1 MRSKLSNHR
10 FLFPIHFFLIVS
22 LLSFSTPGFAQSL
35 SAPPREPCQASIPAP
50 LRKPKNIIPLGCD
63 RPFTIH
69 RETYSTDSPQSQ
81 DAATLR
87 YFVQSVPEADS
98 MLNEYQ
104 ENRIASKTSAYIGTL
119 GILMFVFSNT
129 IAKQFEA
136 SSQGPV
142 RDSLRIGGLSFAA
155 GGFFFTFAHL
165 NQNERLIPQS
175 VEAYN
180 KAKPND
186 PIELQFSTGW
196 RF

>member
-1 MRSKLSNHR
+1 MRSKLQNNR
-10 FLFPIHFFLIVS
+10 FLFPIHFCLI
-22 LLSFSTPGFAQSL
+22 LSFISFSSPVYAQSI
-35 SAPPREPCQASIPAP
+35 SAPPRGPCQASIPAP
-50 LRKPKNIIPLGCD
+50 LRKPKDIIPLGCD
-63 RPFTIH
+63 RPFKIH
-69 RETYSTDSPQSQ
+69 GETYSTDSPQSQ

-87 YFVQSVPEADS
+87 YFVQSVPEADAKL
-98 MLNEYQ
+98 MEYQ
-104 ENRIASKTSAYIGTL
+104 ENRSNSKTSAYIGTL
-119 GILMFVFSNT
+119 GILMFLFSNT

-142 RDSLRIGGLSFAA
+142 RDSLRVGGLSFAA

-165 NQNERLIPQS
+165 SQNERLIPQS
-175 VEAYN
+175 VESYN